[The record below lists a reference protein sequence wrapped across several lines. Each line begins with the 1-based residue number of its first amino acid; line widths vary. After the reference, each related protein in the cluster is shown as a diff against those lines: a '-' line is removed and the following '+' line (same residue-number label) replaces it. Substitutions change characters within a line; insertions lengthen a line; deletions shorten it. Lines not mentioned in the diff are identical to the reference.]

1 MRYARVRL
9 TNFINLAGTS
19 HPTIKNAEQGL
30 SVLARF
36 AHEFEHPHPDEG
48 HDRIIYLSESD
59 HVGPIYS
66 RSDISAILRRVWDSV
81 PVTPTGIPGSLQI
94 PQDYFHEGS
103 RDLTR

>member
-1 MRYARVRL
+1 MCYACVRL
-9 TNFINLAGTS
+9 TNFIRLAGTF
-19 HPTIKNAEQGL
+19 HPTIKNAEHGL

-48 HDRIIYLSESD
+48 HNRIIYLSVSD
-59 HVGPIYS
+59 HLGPIYS

-81 PVTPTGIPGSLQI
+81 PVTPTGTPRSLQY
-94 PQDYFHEGS
+94 YFHEGS

>member
-1 MRYARVRL
+1 MRYACVRL

-19 HPTIKNAEQGL
+19 HPTIKNTEHGL

-48 HDRIIYLSESD
+48 HNRIIYLSASD
-59 HVGPIYS
+59 HLGPIYS

-81 PVTPTGIPGSLQI
+81 PVTPTGTPRSLQ
-94 PQDYFHEGS
+94 YLE
-103 RDLTR
+103 